1 MTFCARAP
9 SRERAARDAAPGDAG
24 VSTQGVPPGFA
35 LPRLRIGRDGTW
47 YDGDE
52 EVTHPGIVAN
62 LWSNLRID
70 EQGHHLQVG
79 PARVPVEVED
89 APFVVQ
95 RAERR
100 GDRLEL
106 TLIDGTREPL
116 DPAELRLGAGEVPY
130 CRVKGG
136 RFEARFDRAATY
148 QLLQHV
154 SGDDANRAE
163 LVLGTARYRLGRR

>member
-1 MTFCARAP
+1 MSEGQGTP
-9 SRERAARDAAPGDAG
+9 PPGDAG
-24 VSTQGVPPGFA
+24 ASAPGAPPGFT
-35 LPRLRIGRDGTW
+35 LPRLRIGRDGAW

-70 EQGHHLQVG
+70 DEGHHLQVG
-79 PARVPVEVED
+79 PIRVPVEVD
-89 APFVVQ
+89 DVPFVVQ

-100 GDRLEL
+100 GDALEL

-116 DPAELRLGAGEVPY
+116 DPAGLRLGAGEVPY

-136 RFEARFDRAATY
+136 ASRRASTAPRPTSSSSTSRARTP
-148 QLLQHV
+148 
-154 SGDDANRAE
+154 
-163 LVLGTARYRLGRR
+163 TARSWCSGRRATPSAGADA